1 MVGCEKAEVCH
12 LDCKIVLRMEISKKF
27 TQNAQV
33 LLIATAMYNLTI
45 L

>member
-1 MVGCEKAEVCH
+1 MVGCEKAELCH
-12 LDCKIVLRMEISKKF
+12 LDCKIVLRMEIKKF

-33 LLIATAMYNLTI
+33 LLIATAGYNLTI